1 MVMSFFRRSDDSGI
15 DHIEAQVQRMVTDA
29 RHTFDLAMNALTG
42 GSVASVGEEVRRTD
56 RQINVTEMEIR
67 RELVV
72 HFSVHADGDA
82 TEMLVFMNMIKDLE
96 RIGDY
101 NKNVFDLAEEGV
113 SFVDADDLERILGFR
128 DEISSRIALMG
139 EILTTRDAERA
150 RAFIARGD
158 VMRHEFDD
166 LVTELV
172 HSTSV
177 ANHAV
182 PRALLYR
189 FLKRITAH
197 SLNVVTAVV
206 MPVDRLDY
214 FDEDGYGDKGGKG
227 DQD

>member
-1 MVMSFFRRSDDSGI
+1 MVMSFFRSDEGGI
-15 DHIEAQVQRMVTDA
+15 SQIESQVQRMIGDA
-29 RHTFDLAMNALTG
+29 RHTFDLAMNAVTG
-42 GSVASVGEEVRRTD
+42 GAVETVADEVRRID
-56 RQINVTEMEIR
+56 RQINVTEIEIR
-67 RELVV
+67 RELLV
-72 HFSVHADGDA
+72 HISVHGAADAG
-82 TEMLVFMNMIKDLE
+82 EMLVFMNMIKDLE

-113 SFVDADDLERILGFR
+113 SFMDADDLDRILGFR

-150 RAFIARGD
+150 RAYIARGD
-158 VMRHEFDD
+158 VMRREFDD

-172 HSTSV
+172 HSTTV

-214 FDEDGYGDKGGKG
+214 FDEDGFGEEG
-227 DQD
+227 

>member
-1 MVMSFFRRSDDSGI
+1 MVMSFFRRPDDSGI

-29 RHTFDLAMNALTG
+29 RHTFDLAMNAITG
-42 GSVASVGEEVRRTD
+42 GSVASVADEVRRTD

-72 HFSVHADGDA
+72 HFSVHAGGDA
-82 TEMLVFMNMIKDLE
+82 TEMLVFMNMVKDLE

-113 SFVDADDLERILGFR
+113 SFSGADDLERILGFR

-139 EILTTRDAERA
+139 EILTVRDEERA
-150 RAFIARGD
+150 RAYIARSD
-158 VMRHEFDD
+158 ELRREFDN
-166 LVTELV
+166 LVNELV
-172 HSTSV
+172 HSTEP
-177 ANHAV
+177 ALHAV

-197 SLNVVTAVV
+197 SLNVVTAVI

-214 FDEDGYGDKGGKG
+214 YDEADDTRT
-227 DQD
+227 

>member
-1 MVMSFFRRSDDSGI
+1 MVMSFFRRPDDSGI

-29 RHTFDLAMNALTG
+29 RHTFDLAMNAVTG
-42 GSVASVGEEVRRTD
+42 GSVAAVADEVRRTD

-72 HFSVHADGDA
+72 HFSVHAGGDA
-82 TEMLVFMNMIKDLE
+82 TEMLVFMNMVKDLE

-113 SFVDADDLERILGFR
+113 SFAEADDLERILGFR

-139 EILTTRDAERA
+139 EILTVRDEERA
-150 RAFIARGD
+150 RAYIARSD
-158 VMRHEFDD
+158 ELRREFDT
-166 LVTELV
+166 LVNGLI
-172 HSTSV
+172 HSTEP
-177 ANHAV
+177 ALHAV

-197 SLNVVTAVV
+197 SMNVVTAVV

-214 FDEDGYGDKGGKG
+214 YDEADDTRT
-227 DQD
+227 

>member
-1 MVMSFFRRSDDSGI
+1 MVMSFFRRPDDSGI

-29 RHTFDLAMNALTG
+29 RHTFALAMNAVTG
-42 GSVASVGEEVRRTD
+42 GSVASVADEVRRTD

-72 HFSVHADGDA
+72 HFSVHAGGDA
-82 TEMLVFMNMIKDLE
+82 TEMLVFMHLVKDLE

-113 SFVDADDLERILGFR
+113 SFAEADDLERILGFR

-139 EILTTRDAERA
+139 EILTVRDEERA
-150 RAFIARGD
+150 RAYIARSD
-158 VMRHEFDD
+158 ELRREFDT
-166 LVTELV
+166 LVNGLV
-172 HSTSV
+172 HSTEP
-177 ANHAV
+177 ALHAV

-197 SLNVVTAVV
+197 SMNVVTAVV

-214 FDEDGYGDKGGKG
+214 YDEADDTRT
-227 DQD
+227 

>member
-1 MVMSFFRRSDDSGI
+1 MVMSFFRRPDDSGI

-29 RHTFDLAMNALTG
+29 RHTFDLAMNAVTG
-42 GSVASVGEEVRRTD
+42 GSVASVADEVRRTD

-72 HFSVHADGDA
+72 HFSVHAGGDA
-82 TEMLVFMNMIKDLE
+82 TEMLVFMNMVKDLE

-101 NKNVFDLAEEGV
+101 NKNIFDLAEEGV
-113 SFVDADDLERILGFR
+113 SFAEADDLERILGFR

-139 EILTTRDAERA
+139 EILTVHVEERA
-150 RAFIARGD
+150 RAYIARSD
-158 VMRHEFDD
+158 ELRREFDT
-166 LVTELV
+166 LVNGLV
-172 HSTSV
+172 HSTEP
-177 ANHAV
+177 ALHAV

-197 SLNVVTAVV
+197 SMNVVTAVV

-214 FDEDGYGDKGGKG
+214 YDEADDTRT
-227 DQD
+227 

>member
-1 MVMSFFRRSDDSGI
+1 MVMSFFRRPDDSGI

-29 RHTFDLAMNALTG
+29 RHTFDLAMNAVTG
-42 GSVASVGEEVRRTD
+42 GSVTSVADEVRRTD

-72 HFSVHADGDA
+72 HFSVHAGGDA
-82 TEMLVFMNMIKDLE
+82 TEMLVFMNMVKDLE

-113 SFVDADDLERILGFR
+113 SFAEADDLERILGFR

-139 EILTTRDAERA
+139 EILTVRDEERA
-150 RAFIARGD
+150 RAYIARSD
-158 VMRHEFDD
+158 ELRREFDT
-166 LVTELV
+166 LVNGLV
-172 HSTSV
+172 HSTEP
-177 ANHAV
+177 ALHAV

-197 SLNVVTAVV
+197 SMNVVTAVV

-214 FDEDGYGDKGGKG
+214 YDEADDTRT
-227 DQD
+227 

>member
-1 MVMSFFRRSDDSGI
+1 MVMSFFRRSDDSGLGR
-15 DHIEAQVQRMVTDA
+15 IEAQVQRMVTDA
-29 RHTFDLAMNALTG
+29 RHTFDLAMNAITG
-42 GSVASVGEEVRRTD
+42 GSVASVADEVRRTD

-72 HFSVHADGDA
+72 HFSVHAGGDA

-101 NKNVFDLAEEGV
+101 NKNIFDLAEEGV
-113 SFVDADDLERILGFR
+113 SFAEADDLERILGFR
-128 DEISSRIALMG
+128 DEVSSRIALMG
-139 EILTTRDAERA
+139 EILTERDEERA
-150 RAFIARGD
+150 RAYIARGD
-158 VMRHEFDD
+158 EMRHEFDD

-172 HSTSV
+172 HSTES
-177 ANHAV
+177 AHHAV

-214 FDEDGYGDKGGKG
+214 FDEDDEGREGDA
-227 DQD
+227 

>member
-1 MVMSFFRRSDDSGI
+1 MVMSFFRRPDDSGI

-29 RHTFDLAMNALTG
+29 RHTFDLAMNAVTG
-42 GSVASVGEEVRRTD
+42 GSVASVADEVRRTD

-72 HFSVHADGDA
+72 HFSVHAGGDA
-82 TEMLVFMNMIKDLE
+82 TEMLVFMNMVKDLE

-113 SFVDADDLERILGFR
+113 SFAEADDLERILGFR

-139 EILTTRDAERA
+139 EILTVRDEERA
-150 RAFIARGD
+150 RAYIARSD
-158 VMRHEFDD
+158 ELRREFDT
-166 LVTELV
+166 LVNGLI
-172 HSTSV
+172 HSTEP
-177 ANHAV
+177 ALHAV

-197 SLNVVTAVV
+197 SMNVVTAVV

-214 FDEDGYGDKGGKG
+214 YDEADDTRT
-227 DQD
+227 

>member
-1 MVMSFFRRSDDSGI
+1 MVMSFFRRPDDSGI

-29 RHTFDLAMNALTG
+29 RHTFDLAMNAVTG
-42 GSVASVGEEVRRTD
+42 GSVASVADEVRRTD

-72 HFSVHADGDA
+72 HFSVHAGGDA
-82 TEMLVFMNMIKDLE
+82 TEMLVFMNMVKDLE

-113 SFVDADDLERILGFR
+113 SFAAADDLERILGFR

-139 EILTTRDAERA
+139 EILTVRDEERA
-150 RAFIARGD
+150 RAYIARSD
-158 VMRHEFDD
+158 ELRREFDT
-166 LVTELV
+166 LGNGLI
-172 HSTSV
+172 HSTEP
-177 ANHAV
+177 ALHAV

-197 SLNVVTAVV
+197 SMNVVTAVV
-206 MPVDRLDY
+206 MPGDRLDY
-214 FDEDGYGDKGGKG
+214 YDEADDTRT
-227 DQD
+227 

>member
-1 MVMSFFRRSDDSGI
+1 MVMSFFRRPDDSGI

-29 RHTFDLAMNALTG
+29 RHTFDLAMNAVTG
-42 GSVASVGEEVRRTD
+42 GSVASVADEVRRTD

-72 HFSVHADGDA
+72 HFSVHAGGDA
-82 TEMLVFMNMIKDLE
+82 TEMLVFMNMVKDLE

-113 SFVDADDLERILGFR
+113 SFAEADDLERILGFR
-128 DEISSRIALMG
+128 DEISSRIALIG
-139 EILTTRDAERA
+139 EILTVRDEERA
-150 RAFIARGD
+150 RAYIARSD
-158 VMRHEFDD
+158 ELRREFDT
-166 LVTELV
+166 LVNGLI
-172 HSTSV
+172 HSTEP
-177 ANHAV
+177 ALHAV

-197 SLNVVTAVV
+197 SMNVVTAVV

-214 FDEDGYGDKGGKG
+214 YDEADDTRT
-227 DQD
+227 

>member
-1 MVMSFFRRSDDSGI
+1 MVMSFFRRPDDSGI

-29 RHTFDLAMNALTG
+29 RHTFDLAMNAITG
-42 GSVASVGEEVRRTD
+42 GSVASVADEVRRTD

-72 HFSVHADGDA
+72 HFSVHAGGDA
-82 TEMLVFMNMIKDLE
+82 TEMLVFMNMVKDLE

-113 SFVDADDLERILGFR
+113 SFAGADDLERILGFR

-139 EILTTRDAERA
+139 EILTVRDEERA
-150 RAFIARGD
+150 RAYIARSD
-158 VMRHEFDD
+158 ELRREFDN
-166 LVTELV
+166 LVNELV
-172 HSTSV
+172 HSTEP
-177 ANHAV
+177 ALHAV

-197 SLNVVTAVV
+197 SLNVVTAVI

-214 FDEDGYGDKGGKG
+214 YDEADDTRT
-227 DQD
+227 

>member
-1 MVMSFFRRSDDSGI
+1 MVMSFFRRNDDSGI
-15 DHIEAQVQRMVTDA
+15 DRIEAQVQRMVTDA
-29 RHTFDLAMNALTG
+29 RHTFDLAMNAITG
-42 GSVASVGEEVRRTD
+42 GSVSSVAEEVRRTD
-56 RQINVTEMEIR
+56 RQINITEMEIR

-72 HFSVHADGDA
+72 HFSVHAGGDA
-82 TEMLVFMNMIKDLE
+82 TEMLVFMNMVKDLE

-113 SFVDADDLERILGFR
+113 SFAEADDLERILGFR

-139 EILTTRDAERA
+139 EILTARDEERA
-150 RAFIARGD
+150 RAYIARGD
-158 VMRHEFDD
+158 ELRQEFDA
-166 LVTELV
+166 LVADLV
-172 HSTSV
+172 HSTEPGL
-177 ANHAV
+177 HAV

-214 FDEDGYGDKGGKG
+214 FDEDSDTRI
-227 DQD
+227 

>member
-1 MVMSFFRRSDDSGI
+1 MVMSFFRRPDDSGI

-29 RHTFDLAMNALTG
+29 RHTFDLAMNAITG
-42 GSVASVGEEVRRTD
+42 GSVASVASVADEVRRTD

-72 HFSVHADGDA
+72 HFSVHAGGDA
-82 TEMLVFMNMIKDLE
+82 TEMLVFMNMVKDLE

-113 SFVDADDLERILGFR
+113 SFAGADDLERILGFR

-139 EILTTRDAERA
+139 EILTVRDEERA
-150 RAFIARGD
+150 RAYIARSD
-158 VMRHEFDD
+158 ELRREFDN
-166 LVTELV
+166 LVNELV
-172 HSTSV
+172 HSTEP
-177 ANHAV
+177 ALHAV

-197 SLNVVTAVV
+197 SMNVVTAVI

-214 FDEDGYGDKGGKG
+214 YDEAADTRT
-227 DQD
+227 